1 LLAVVQPAAI
11 PYALFL
17 AAGLAFA
24 IPFAIVTAWP
34 AFGALAAR
42 VGIGR
47 LPEETTRPEAL
58 AFLELSAIRPT
69 ASSPLPSSV

>member
-1 LLAVVQPAAI
+1 
-11 PYALFL
+11 LFL
-17 AAGLAFA
+17 AAGPALA

-34 AFGALAAR
+34 LFGGLAAR

-47 LPEETTRPEAL
+47 LPEEITRPEVLAVLAL
-58 AFLELSAIRPT
+58 PAIAPT